1 MFFCWFFLSSVT
13 PSTRVPRA
21 RSFARVPGPAGLG
34 PRPKIQLAQGAE
46 DPWEARKA
54 RVDPWG
60 RESSSDPSKVKGASG
75 SELRFLQSL
84 GGFGDRSQGST
95 AVTVVRAVFDQSSFQ
110 HACPRWCQLLVAI
123 TALQL

>member
-60 RESSSDPSKVKGASG
+60 RESSSDPSKVREQVGLSYAS
-75 SELRFLQSL
+75 FK
-84 GGFGDRSQGST
+84 
-95 AVTVVRAVFDQSSFQ
+95 A
-110 HACPRWCQLLVAI
+110 LVALV
-123 TALQL
+123 TDLRVRQL